1 MFTLTNGSR
10 TWKVSP
16 IVEGVSL
23 PMEIDTGSAV
33 SIISEHRWKNELRG
47 MTLRPSSAVLKTV
60 TGETVKLLGEL
71 DVQVEHNN
79 QKVCLPLIVI
89 KGNGP
94 SLLGRNWIETIQMD

>member
-23 PMEIDTGSAV
+23 PMEIDTGSAI
-33 SIISEHRWKNELRG
+33 STISEHRWKNELRG
-47 MTLRPSSAVLKTV
+47 MTLCPLSAVLKTV

-71 DVQVEHNN
+71 YRCASRAQYIIRKFVFH
-79 QKVCLPLIVI
+79 
-89 KGNGP
+89 
-94 SLLGRNWIETIQMD
+94 